1 MSNETN
7 PKTPPDPKT
16 PDWPRLLLD
25 LRVAFDDGDAV
36 TRDLLRKKRKRDLGY
51 REAKRLYRDSRDQI
65 LKLLALA
72 GGGGNNGDGGDEDG
86 RDPAGSGGSPAD

>member
-1 MSNETN
+1 MSDEKKR
-7 PKTPPDPKT
+7 PKGPLDPSDQ
-16 PDWPRLLLD
+16 DWQRWLLD

-51 REAKRLYRDSRDQI
+51 REAKRLYRESRDQI
-65 LKLLALA
+65 VSLLAFA
-72 GGGGNNGDGGDEDG
+72 GGGNNGDGGDEDG